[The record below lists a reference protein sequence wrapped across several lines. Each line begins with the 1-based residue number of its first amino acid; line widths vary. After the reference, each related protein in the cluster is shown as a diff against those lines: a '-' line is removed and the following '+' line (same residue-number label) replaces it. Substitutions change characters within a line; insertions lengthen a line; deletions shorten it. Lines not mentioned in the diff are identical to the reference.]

1 LDTKDG
7 KKQQEPGVGV
17 VLMLPVLAMLVLIG
31 VVALLMRSTGK
42 W

>member
-7 KKQQEPGVGV
+7 QKQPEPGGGL
-17 VLMLPVLAMLVLIG
+17 VLMLPVLAMFVLIG
-31 VVALLMRSTGK
+31 VLALLMRSTGK